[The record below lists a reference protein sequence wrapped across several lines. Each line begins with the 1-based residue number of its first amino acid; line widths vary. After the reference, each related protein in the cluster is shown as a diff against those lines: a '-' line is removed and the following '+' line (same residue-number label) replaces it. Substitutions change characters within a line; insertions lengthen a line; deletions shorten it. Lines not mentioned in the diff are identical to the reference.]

1 MHRRFRY
8 RRRIRNAPKSGWTVY
23 SMGLVIK
30 VFIGVNL
37 WGLLKCGMASITGL
51 RPTLRVCEEDYRQL
65 QQPCAEIPAV
75 GMLGNYK
82 LTP

>member
-1 MHRRFRY
+1 
-8 RRRIRNAPKSGWTVY
+8 
-23 SMGLVIK
+23 MGLVIK

-82 LTP
+82 LTR